1 MFVQATRRVERSR
14 VFCKLRDRLPVSS
27 WVVRIVS
34 VLPVARVVSTLLY
47 HSTLRLKVQ
56 DQRMGGGGGGGF
68 IRTCNGAILSPP
80 VRTDC
85 WGCASRHGVN
95 TVRPQSGAEIF
106 PCYSTAAARSR
117 VAIGEH
123 HTAPRSAGL
132 PCYPTQG
139 GAERPP
145 CMLCTNDYDAR
156 GTIVRRWDR
165 CPPWIPV
172 ADSALVAYSHPL
184 KSKGRLAVAK
194 AVALRI
200 NLNIAG
206 CGVVS
211 PPMHQGTVRL
221 A

>member
-1 MFVQATRRVERSR
+1 MFLLPESRNCRSR
-14 VFCKLRDRLPVSS
+14 
-27 WVVRIVS
+27 
-34 VLPVARVVSTLLY
+34 STL
-47 HSTLRLKVQ
+47 HVDVQ
-56 DQRMGGGGGGGF
+56 YPTASSCSWCS
-68 IRTCNGAILSPP
+68 RTCNGAILSPP

-85 WGCASRHGVN
+85 WGCALRHGV
-95 TVRPQSGAEIF
+95 TALRLQSGAEIF

-206 CGVVS
+206 CVVVS
-211 PPMHQGTVRL
+211 PPMHQGTV
-221 A
+221 